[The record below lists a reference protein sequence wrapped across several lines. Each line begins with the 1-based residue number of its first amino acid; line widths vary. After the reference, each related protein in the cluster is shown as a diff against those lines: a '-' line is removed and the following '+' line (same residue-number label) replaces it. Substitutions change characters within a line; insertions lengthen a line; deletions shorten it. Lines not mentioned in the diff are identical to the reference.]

1 MRLCFAICI
10 AVASTAHAD
19 VIFEEPT
26 QLTCGRSE
34 VIVAGTVDG
43 TTAPGPF
50 TNGQPPTVKV
60 IAATCWKGCQP
71 GDRLEVAQ
79 WVDPKPSHSGKPR
92 PGDPKAEQAMWEQ
105 AAVEPPATR
114 TRVMLFLRRD
124 GQQLVRVQDSGG
136 YGGYVM
142 LLGADDKQIQ
152 RSAGMCEVGLTI
164 AGERE
169 RTASLGKPVM
179 VHIDVTN
186 ISGKAAVFHA
196 DAMTLKLQTDTRPGE
211 DLAPT
216 WTPPASLTLHA
227 GAKHAFDWDLT
238 QLFPDAF
245 KKPGNYWLT
254 LDAPAAMG
262 LHWIAIAV
270 Q

>member
-1 MRLCFAICI
+1 MGVCLAIVI
-10 AVASTAHAD
+10 AAVSTARAD

-43 TTAPGPF
+43 TTQPGPF
-50 TNGQPPTVKV
+50 TNAQPPTLKV
-60 IAATCWKGCQP
+60 AATACWKGCRP
-71 GDRLEVAQ
+71 GDHLEVAQ
-79 WVDPKPSHSGKPR
+79 WVDPKPSRSKPR
-92 PGDPKAEQAMWEQ
+92 PSDPKAELAAWEQ
-105 AAVEPPATR
+105 AAVEPPAKGTK
-114 TRVMLFLRRD
+114 VMLFLRHD
-124 GQQLVRVQDSGG
+124 GSQLVRVQDSGG

-142 LLGADDKQIQ
+142 LIGADDKQTQ
-152 RSAGMCEVGLTI
+152 RSAGMCEVALAI
-164 AGERE
+164 AGARD
-169 RTASLGKPVM
+169 RTAVVGNPVM
-179 VHIDVTN
+179 VHVDVTN
-186 ISGKAAVFHA
+186 ISGTAAVFHA
-196 DAMTLKLQTDTRPGE
+196 EAMTLKLQTDARPGE
-211 DLAPT
+211 DLAPA
-216 WTPPASLTLHA
+216 WTPPAAITLQP